1 MQLCCNAPLHGRL
14 VRFNENEK
22 DCRARKQTDSPVIS
36 ERACKRQRETARA
49 RLHCLFDVVNI
60 VWSAE
65 KIRGSV
71 KLSRET
77 ACGGSPLCMC
87 YKLDTLRS
95 AEKNSR
101 LRELNRET
109 ARARSALEQ
118 ITGVEPASSVWETE
132 VITAILYLH
141 THIIPHLHADCKCLC
156 KSFSLPHTASD
167 TLRR

>member
-36 ERACKRQRETARA
+36 ERACKRQRDTARA

-77 ACGGSPLCMC
+77 ACGGSP
-87 YKLDTLRS
+87 
-95 AEKNSR
+95 
-101 LRELNRET
+101 
-109 ARARSALEQ
+109 LEQ

-156 KSFSLPHTASD
+156 KTFSLPHTAPD